1 MIIIIVKVAMVM
13 AEVAIL
19 NHKLAILTIFTIQA
33 VLYWVRLDEKA

>member
-19 NHKLAILTIFTIQA
+19 NHKFVILAIFTIQA
-33 VLYWVRLDEKA
+33 VLYWARLDEKA